1 MSDTLDFA
9 VKKRE
14 KLKEP
19 PDYKVVLLND
29 DWTAMDFVTDVLIE
43 VFHKNK
49 TEAESLMMDIH
60 QKGRGV
66 AGVYTFDI
74 AQSKVV
80 QVRSLAASNDYP
92 LECIMEKA

>member
-1 MSDTLDFA
+1 MNDTLDFA
-9 VKKRE
+9 VRKRE

-19 PDYKVVLLND
+19 PDYKVILLND
-29 DWTAMDFVTDVLIE
+29 DYTSMDFVTSVLIE

-49 TEAESLMMDIH
+49 TEARRLMMDIH

-80 QVRSLAASNDYP
+80 QVHSLAASNDFP